1 MPAPCCCSE
10 QLPSS
15 PHPSTTHP
23 PSHRRTVS
31 QDFKADTRYSFL
43 ENGFLRSFASRETAS
58 SHCTACTHA
67 LTHCTKLAALL
78 LRPATPTQAN
88 TICRRTGSGFRI
100 YNTRNDDFLAAVRW
114 AESPSSMAASSGT
127 CNHALR
133 QRAFHMRKRA
143 RASRCHIGRDPCR
156 CPRCRRW
163 ASLLASRPALL
174 RWQRT
179 QARRRTRACPACW
192 CCRGPC
198 TAGPTP

>member
-1 MPAPCCCSE
+1 MVCFG
-10 QLPSS
+10 PSQAAKW
-15 PHPSTTHP
+15 
-23 PSHRRTVS
+23 RR
-31 QDFKADTRYSFL
+31 A
-43 ENGFLRSFASRETAS
+43 TAQ
-58 SHCTACTHA
+58 HAHHA
-67 LTHCTKLAALL
+67 LTHCTKFAALL
-78 LRPATPTQAN
+78 LPPATPTQAN
-88 TICRRTGSGFRI
+88 TICCRTGSSFRI
-100 YNTRNDDFLAAVRW
+100 YNTRNDDFLATVRW

-133 QRAFHMRKRA
+133 QRALHMRKRA
-143 RASRCHIGRDPCR
+143 RAARCHIGRDPCR

-192 CCRGPC
+192 CCRGLC